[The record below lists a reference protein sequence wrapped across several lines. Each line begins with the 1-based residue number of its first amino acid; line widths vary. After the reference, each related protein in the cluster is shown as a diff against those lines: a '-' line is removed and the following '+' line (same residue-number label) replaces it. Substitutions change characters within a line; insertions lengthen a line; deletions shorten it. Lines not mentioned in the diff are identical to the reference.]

1 MMRKEDE
8 YIARIE
14 ELSQENE
21 ALKEEL
27 ESMESNNDYFE
38 KVDLEEK
45 QSVIENLKRENALL
59 EGTIGEQQQKMK
71 MLEVN
76 YENMMME
83 KYDEVQ
89 QEAENALRIAKRGRK
104 IEEENYQYKI
114 RIEEL
119 AGELSMLQ
127 K

>member
-1 MMRKEDE
+1 MRKEDE

-27 ESMESNNDYFE
+27 ESMESNNEYFE
-38 KVDLEEK
+38 KIDLEEK

-59 EGTIGEQQQKMK
+59 EGTIVEQQQKLK

-89 QEAENALRIAKRGRK
+89 QEAENALKIAKRGRK
-104 IEEENYQYKI
+104 IE
-114 RIEEL
+114 
-119 AGELSMLQ
+119 
-127 K
+127 

>member
-1 MMRKEDE
+1 MRKEDE

-27 ESMESNNDYFE
+27 ESMESNNEYFE

-59 EGTIGEQQQKMK
+59 EGTIGEQQQKLK

-89 QEAENALRIAKRGRK
+89 QEAENALKIAKRGRK
-104 IEEENYQYKI
+104 IE
-114 RIEEL
+114 
-119 AGELSMLQ
+119 
-127 K
+127 

>member
-27 ESMESNNDYFE
+27 ESMESNNEYFE
-38 KVDLEEK
+38 KIDLEEK

-59 EGTIGEQQQKMK
+59 EGTIVEQQQKLK

-89 QEAENALRIAKRGRK
+89 QEAENALKIAKRGRK
-104 IEEENYQYKI
+104 IE
-114 RIEEL
+114 
-119 AGELSMLQ
+119 
-127 K
+127 

>member
-27 ESMESNNDYFE
+27 ESMESNNEYFE
-38 KVDLEEK
+38 KIDLEEK

-59 EGTIGEQQQKMK
+59 EGTIGEQQQKLK

-89 QEAENALRIAKRGRK
+89 QEAENALKIAKRGRK
-104 IEEENYQYKI
+104 IE
-114 RIEEL
+114 
-119 AGELSMLQ
+119 
-127 K
+127 

>member
-1 MMRKEDE
+1 MRKEDE

>member
-1 MMRKEDE
+1 MRKEDE

-27 ESMESNNDYFE
+27 ESMESNNEYFE

-59 EGTIGEQQQKMK
+59 EGTIGEQQQKLK
-71 MLEVN
+71 ILEVN

-104 IEEENYQYKI
+104 IE
-114 RIEEL
+114 
-119 AGELSMLQ
+119 
-127 K
+127 

>member
-27 ESMESNNDYFE
+27 ESMESNNEYFE

-59 EGTIGEQQQKMK
+59 EGTIGEQQQKLK

-89 QEAENALRIAKRGRK
+89 QEAENALKIAKRGRK
-104 IEEENYQYKI
+104 IE
-114 RIEEL
+114 
-119 AGELSMLQ
+119 
-127 K
+127 

>member
-21 ALKEEL
+21 GLKEEL
-27 ESMESNNDYFE
+27 ASMESNNEYFE

-45 QSVIENLKRENALL
+45 QSVIENLKKENSLL
-59 EGTIGEQQQKMK
+59 EGTIGEQQQKLK
-71 MLEVN
+71 MLELN
-76 YENMMME
+76 YENMMLE

-89 QEAENALRIAKRGRK
+89 IEAENALKIAKKGRK
-104 IEEENYQYKI
+104 IE
-114 RIEEL
+114 
-119 AGELSMLQ
+119 
-127 K
+127 

>member
-1 MMRKEDE
+1 MRKEDE

-27 ESMESNNDYFE
+27 ESMESNNEYFE
-38 KVDLEEK
+38 KIDLEEK

-59 EGTIGEQQQKMK
+59 EGTIGEQQQKLK

-83 KYDEVQ
+83 KYEEVQ
-89 QEAENALRIAKRGRK
+89 QEAENALKIAKRGRK
-104 IEEENYQYKI
+104 IE
-114 RIEEL
+114 
-119 AGELSMLQ
+119 
-127 K
+127 